1 MNSSKFI
8 IRDMKLGLVLAY
20 KGVNYGMLLQA
31 YATQRVLESLN
42 YETEIIDYTRVGF
55 KHIRFTPWLPV
66 YFATEVIKKH
76 KNKKN
81 KLILDEFHQK
91 NIKERKIVS
100 NAFIEK
106 NLLNRVKCQGIE
118 ELEQHTKATYNGVL
132 IGSDQI
138 WPPDAAFGNFTT
150 LRFVP
155 DSMNKVSYAT
165 SLGVSKYPYYCRSSA
180 ANFWKRMN
188 HISVREEQGKNIIKS
203 ICDVPVKVVVDPTY
217 LLSKEKWEEL
227 IPVKRIIKEKY
238 ILCYFLG
245 NTSEHKKLAR
255 DFADKYGIKLVSILS
270 TESVSSMDVSY
281 ADEIITGRGP
291 EDFINLVRGAEYIMT
306 DSFHGLAFSVINNKQ
321 FYVFYRTKIGS
332 KNSRNSRIDNI
343 LKMWGLE
350 SRLVLN
356 EASVDDFD
364 TSLINYDSVN
374 EKISRKRQESMNYLV
389 NALKDCK

>member
-1 MNSSKFI
+1 
-8 IRDMKLGLVLAY
+8 MKLGLVLAY

-31 YATQRVLESLN
+31 YATQRVLETMN

-55 KHIRFTPWLPV
+55 KHIRLTPWLPV
-66 YFATEVIKKH
+66 YFASEIIKKY

-81 KLILDEFHQK
+81 KPDLDAIHQQ
-91 NIKERKIVS
+91 NIRDRKIVS
-100 NAFIEK
+100 KKFIEN
-106 NLLNRVKCQGIE
+106 NLLNRVKCCGIE
-118 ELEQHTKATYNGVL
+118 ELEKHTANSYNGVL

-138 WPPDAAFGNFTT
+138 WPPDAAFGNYTT

-155 DSMNKVSYAT
+155 ENMNKISYAT

-180 ANFWKRMN
+180 AQFWKRMN
-188 HISVREEQGKNIIKS
+188 HISVREEQGKKIIQD
-203 ICDVPVKVVVDPTY
+203 ICNVPVEVVVDPTY
-217 LLSKEKWEEL
+217 LLTKEKWEEL
-227 IPVKRIIKEKY
+227 LPKKRVIDGKY

-245 NTSEHKKLAR
+245 NTLEHKKLAR
-255 DFADKYGIKLVSILS
+255 EYADKSGVKLVSILS
-270 TESVSSMDVSY
+270 TESVSSIDISY
-281 ADEIITGRGP
+281 ADEVITGKGP
-291 EDFINLVRGAEYIMT
+291 EDFINLVRGAECIMT

-321 FYVFYRTKIGS
+321 FYVFYRTKVGS

-356 EASVDDFD
+356 EATIDDFD
-364 TSLINYDSVN
+364 KNLINYEIVN
-374 EKISRKRQESMNYLV
+374 KKIDQKRQFSMDYLI